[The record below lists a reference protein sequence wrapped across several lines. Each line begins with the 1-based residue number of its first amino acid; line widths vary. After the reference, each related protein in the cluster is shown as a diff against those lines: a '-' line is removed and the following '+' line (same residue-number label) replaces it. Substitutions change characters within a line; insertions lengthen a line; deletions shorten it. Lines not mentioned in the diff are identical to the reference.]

1 MITRVSDIMVKDF
14 ITVDALDGLRKVQN
28 FMLETG
34 HNYFIVMEGSRV
46 KGILNSRNLIKTHPN
61 RLAIDA
67 LSTQFECVSPDVS
80 LWTAKEKIEK
90 NNCEILLVKDEG
102 GLKGFITE
110 DILNTELAKYF
121 DPLTKL
127 YRSEYI
133 YHQGIKLIS
142 KGEEISIVFIDINN
156 FGQINKK
163 YGHIQGNFIL
173 KELGSLLKS
182 NIPEGS
188 FLCRF
193 GGDEF
198 VLLTPYYLEQCSIFT
213 RDLLNRILTHKFCHT
228 VPVFIAAGLAGGRRL
243 SKRPVKDPL
252 KVILNLINIASLES
266 TKAKKEDSCLS
277 VAQTVYI
284 NEPA

>member
-1 MITRVSDIMVKDF
+1 MITRASDIMVKDF

-34 HNYFIVMEGSRV
+34 HNYFIVMEGSQV
-46 KGILNSRNLIKTHPN
+46 KGILNSRNLIKAHPN

-67 LSTQFECVSPDVS
+67 LSTQFEYVSPGVS
-80 LWTAKEKIEK
+80 LWAAKEKLEK

-121 DPLTKL
+121 DPLTNL

-163 YGHIQGNFIL
+163 YGHIQGNLIL
-173 KELGSLLKS
+173 KELGNLLKS

-193 GGDEF
+193 GGDE
-198 VLLTPYYLEQCSIFT
+198 
-213 RDLLNRILTHKFCHT
+213 
-228 VPVFIAAGLAGGRRL
+228 
-243 SKRPVKDPL
+243 
-252 KVILNLINIASLES
+252 
-266 TKAKKEDSCLS
+266 
-277 VAQTVYI
+277 
-284 NEPA
+284 